1 MHRAVPVHEP
11 RLVSCDRGETILLC
25 PGLLSEV
32 PVVVS
37 SQADR
42 GVSSLSGLTG
52 HTGPGGPVGAQEHCA
67 VLPRPVQG
75 LHSWG

>member
-11 RLVSCDRGETILLC
+11 RPVSCDCGETILLC
-25 PGLLSEV
+25 SGLLLEV

-37 SQADR
+37 SQAER
-42 GVSSLSGLTG
+42 GVSSLRGLTG
-52 HTGPGGPVGAQEHCA
+52 YTGPVGAQEHCA
-67 VLPRPVQG
+67 GLPWPVQG